1 MTSDEPFLP
10 ILPAAASDRRG
21 FLGRA
26 AATTV
31 GAALLGGVQ
40 PAFAA
45 SATASTPAR
54 SRPETPVRTRSGLVT
69 GVRAALPGVT
79 VYKGIPFAASTAGK
93 NRWRPPQPA
102 PSWKGVRRADT
113 WGPACPQPT
122 TDTPAWAE
130 LPEFS
135 EDCLNLNI
143 WTGASSSRERR
154 PVVVWVYGGARTAMW
169 TQQPVYDGSYLAS
182 KGLVFVT
189 FNHRVGAFG
198 NLAHPELSAE
208 SGHGASGNW
217 GAMDTV
223 AALEW
228 IRRNIG
234 AFGGDPDRVTLA
246 GWSHGSSLVNILMA
260 SCLARGLY
268 QRAVLCAGVQ
278 YPKDPALGRVA
289 GGYKTLDVAEAN
301 GLAFQE
307 FTGAGSLA
315 GLRALSA
322 DEIVAGSNAAG
333 APATG
338 GNTLDGYVLPSTYGA
353 AMTSGAE
360 IDVPVLTGNNKDE
373 NGASPSLSMTVAQYR
388 EFATTTFGDGAEE
401 FLALYPAATDAEAV
415 TSYNDYARDEERV
428 STFLWGTLF
437 KETAGN
443 RSPVWNYWWS
453 HVPPGADTGNPIMTR
468 GDAATLGAYHGAE
481 MYYLFGNLK
490 GAGRPWTA
498 KDHRLAD
505 LTTTYL
511 ADFAA
516 TGNPNGHGRGAPLT
530 WPALRPGK
538 PQTMELGDRFGPVP
552 AAGSEVKY
560 AFLRDYLESQT
571 KEY

>member
-1 MTSDEPFLP
+1 MTPNGPSDPALP
-10 ILPAAASDRRG
+10 DSAWDRRG
-21 FLGRA
+21 FLGR
-26 AATTV
+26 TV
-31 GAALLGGVQ
+31 AVTAGAALLGGVE
-40 PAFAA
+40 
-45 SATASTPAR
+45 SATATASASTSAQ
-54 SRPETPVRTRSGLVT
+54 SRPERPVRTASGLVT

-79 VYKGIPFAASTAGK
+79 VYKGIPFADSTAGK

-102 PSWKGVRRADT
+102 PSWKGVRKADT

-122 TDTPAWAE
+122 TTVPSWAD

-143 WTGASSSRERR
+143 WTGASSSSERR

-169 TQQPVYDGSYLAS
+169 PQQPVYDGSCLAS
-182 KGLVFVT
+182 KGVVFVT
-189 FNHRVGAFG
+189 FNHRVGTFG

-217 GAMDTV
+217 GAMDTA
-223 AALEW
+223 AALKW
-228 IRRNIG
+228 IQRNIA

-246 GWSHGSSLVNILMA
+246 GWSHGSSLVNILMI
-260 SCLARGLY
+260 SRLARGLY

-301 GLAFQE
+301 GTAFQE

-315 GLRALSA
+315 GLRDLSA
-322 DEIVAGSNAAG
+322 DEIVTWANATG
-333 APATG
+333 APSTG

-360 IDVPVLTGNNKDE
+360 VDVPVLTGNNKDE

-388 EFATTTFGDGAEE
+388 EFAATTFGDRAEE
-401 FLALYPAATDAEAV
+401 FLKLYPAATDTEVV
-415 TSYNDYARDEERV
+415 TAYNSYARDEERV

-453 HVPPGADTGNPIMTR
+453 HVPPGADTGNAIMTR

-481 MYYLFGNLK
+481 MYYLFGNLE
-490 GAGRPWTA
+490 GAGRPWTE
-498 KDHRLAD
+498 KDHALAD
-505 LTTTYL
+505 ATTTYV
-511 ADFAA
+511 ANFAA
-516 TGNPNGHGRGAPLT
+516 TGNPNGMGRRTPPN
-530 WPALRPGK
+530 WPALRTAK
-538 PQTMELGDRFGPVP
+538 PLTMELGDRFTPIP
-552 AAGSEVKY
+552 AADSEPKY
-560 AFLRDYLESQT
+560 AFLRSYLESQT
-571 KEY
+571 TEY